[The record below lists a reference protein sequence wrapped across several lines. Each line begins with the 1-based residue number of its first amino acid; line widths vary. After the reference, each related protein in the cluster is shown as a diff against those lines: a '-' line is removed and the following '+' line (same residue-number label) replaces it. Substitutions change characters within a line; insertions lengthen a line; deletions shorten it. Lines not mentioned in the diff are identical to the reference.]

1 MALQAVFFDM
11 GGTIERYWYTPEL
24 RLKAI
29 PGLKQLLLAA
39 GIDLGFS
46 DQGLLELITTGYGK
60 YHQWSIDTMNELP
73 SPWVWNHFIL
83 EGYPVDIEKLTD
95 ASEGLMFYLESHFYQ
110 RELREE
116 VPAVLEKIKKMGLKI
131 GLISNICSK
140 GLVPENLKNYGIS
153 NYFDPVVLSSIYG
166 RRKPDPAIFHY
177 AARLANMPTG
187 GCAYVGDRI
196 ARDIVGARQAGFRLA
211 VQIINDFD
219 HGEKDD
225 GVEPDAVITDMMELL
240 DILKVELGMSRPM
253 GERQHQVRA
262 LLFDAGD
269 ILYYR
274 PNRGKNLRFFLKERG
289 IGDKAI
295 PLAMRNALKR
305 QAYNGLITQNQY
317 RESIL
322 RLYGLTDPVQI
333 EFGKYAMDE
342 DDNDIQFFEGVP
354 ETLKKLK
361 EEGYMLGIITD
372 TAMPTHVK
380 LSWFTQGGFG
390 HVWDSI
396 ISSKDLGIQKPDP
409 KMYQAALQQL
419 GLTVDEAVFVG
430 HHPEELGGARA
441 LGIKTIA
448 FNYEDGTVADF
459 HISHF
464 SDLLNVSLLHK
475 PGSVKRIKTP
485 A

>member
-1 MALQAVFFDM
+1 MTLRAVFFDM
-11 GGTIERYWYTPEL
+11 GGTIEKYWYTPEL

-29 PGLKQLLLAA
+29 PGLKQRLLSA
-39 GIDLGFS
+39 GIDLGLS
-46 DQGLLELITTGYGK
+46 DQDLLDIISTGYGR
-60 YHQWSIDTMNELP
+60 YHKWSIDTMSEL
-73 SPWVWNHFIL
+73 SPQWVWNHFIL
-83 EGYPVDIEKLTD
+83 AGYPVDIEKL
-95 ASEGLMFYLESHFYQ
+95 AEAAEGLMFYLESHFYQ

-116 VPAVLEKIKKMGLKI
+116 VPVVLENIREMGLKI

-140 GLVPENLKNYGIS
+140 ELVPENLKQYGIS
-153 NYFDPVVLSSIYG
+153 NYFDPVVLSSKYG

-219 HGEKDD
+219 HGEKDE
-225 GVEPDAVITDMMELL
+225 GAEPDAVINNMMELL
-240 DILKVELGMSRPM
+240 GILKAELGISKPASGQR
-253 GERQHQVRA
+253 HQVHA

-274 PNRGKNLRFFLKERG
+274 PNSGKNLRFFLKQRG
-289 IGDKAI
+289 IVENVI
-295 PLAMRNALKR
+295 PLATRNALKLK
-305 QAYNGLITQNQY
+305 AYNGQITQIEY
-317 RESIL
+317 RESLL

-333 EFGKYAMDE
+333 EFGKYSMDE
-342 DDNDIQFFEGVP
+342 DDNDIQFFKGVP

-380 LSWFTQGGFG
+380 LSWFAQGGFG

-396 ISSKDLGIQKPDP
+396 ISSKELGVQKPDP
-409 KMYQAALQQL
+409 KMYLAALQQL
-419 GLTVDEAVFVG
+419 GMKVDQAVFVG
-430 HHPEELGGARA
+430 HHPEELDGARA

-459 HISHF
+459 YIETF
-464 SDLLNVSLLHK
+464 PDLLKVPLLCK
-475 PGSVKRIKTP
+475 SESVKLKAIK
-485 A
+485 